1 MCREVVSHPP
11 YEQTT
16 NVYAYQTIDTVD
28 AVAAAI
34 SRITET
40 RSPQIALVT
49 IKLRFDHEGRA
60 YAARRAQARRC
71 AYYLLDN
78 LRPLVRRTDEVFL
91 LDHSFYFVLLGANL
105 EGGRIVQDRLWD
117 ALLWRVHN
125 ISIEQIMRPSSMMI
139 GYSAYPQPEAEI
151 SACISAASAAQLRF
165 DAPGE
170 RATRRAAAHESRSGD
185 EELPSVARKLGVPYL
200 SLLPR
205 KLPEKVQQLVSPQ
218 LAQELHCYPLGRER
232 DMLTVAMENPRDSQA
247 LARLREAT
255 GLHIFPVLTRPE
267 ELQTALA
274 ELGYLVRA

>member
-1 MCREVVSHPP
+1 MCREVVSYPP

-16 NVYAYQTIDTVD
+16 NVYTYQTIETVD

-34 SRITET
+34 RRITES

-49 IKLRFDHEGRA
+49 IKLRFDHEGRI
-60 YAARRAQARRC
+60 YAARRTQSRRC
-71 AYYLLDN
+71 THYLLDN

-105 EGGRIVQDRLWD
+105 EGGHIVQDRLWD

-125 ISIEQIMRPSSMMI
+125 ISVEQIVRPSSMMI
-139 GYSAYPQPEAEI
+139 GYSAYPQPQEEI
-151 SACISAASAAQLRF
+151 SECISAASAAQVRF

-170 RATRRAAAHESRSGD
+170 RTARRAAAHESRPGD

-232 DMLTVAMENPRDSQA
+232 DMLTVAMENPQDSKA
-247 LARLREAT
+247 LDRLREAT

-274 ELGYLVRA
+274 ELGHLVHA

>member
-11 YEQTT
+11 HEQTT
-16 NVYAYQTIDTVD
+16 NVYTYQTIETVD
-28 AVAAAI
+28 AVATAMR
-34 SRITET
+34 RITGT

-49 IKLRFDHEGRA
+49 IKLHFDHEGRI
-60 YAARRAQARRC
+60 YAARRAQARHC
-71 AYYLLDN
+71 THYLLDN

-91 LDHSFYFVLLGANL
+91 LDHSFYFVLPGANL

-125 ISIEQIMRPSSMMI
+125 ISVEQIVRPGTMMI
-139 GYSAYPQPEAEI
+139 GYSAYPQPQEEI
-151 SACISAASAAQLRF
+151 SECISAASVTRMRF

-170 RATRRAAAHESRSGD
+170 RAARRAAAHESRSGD
-185 EELPSVARKLGVPYL
+185 EDLPGVARKLGVPYL

-232 DMLTVAMENPRDSQA
+232 DMLTVAMENPQDSKA

-274 ELGYLVRA
+274 ELSQLVRA